1 MNKRDDKGGQFY
13 MLAAIVI
20 IALFL
25 GFIAIQNYSKTTKST
40 RVYDLKKE
48 LEIESGKFLDDGA
61 KYGVYDWQ
69 GFTGN
74 FSKHA
79 GRDINIGYIVGIM
92 GNLDVFRYDEN
103 GAKIKDIIYS
113 ETFGSVTVTWD
124 DVDYT
129 FKTTEG
135 QNFYFIIA
143 QYINEEKYIATNQ

>member
-1 MNKRDDKGGQFY
+1 MNKKGQFY

-20 IALFL
+20 ISLFL

-69 GFTGN
+69 SFTGN

-79 GRDINIGYIVGIM
+79 GRDINIIYAVGIM
-92 GNLDVFRYDEN
+92 GSLDVFRYDED
-103 GAKIKDIIYS
+103 GVKIKDLIYS
-113 ETFGSVTVTWD
+113 DNVGEVIITWE
-124 DVDYT
+124 DVNYA
-129 FKTTEG
+129 FKTAEG

-143 QYINEEKYIATNQ
+143 QYINEERYIATNQ